1 MRFFYLAATL
11 LLFTCCIPAD
21 FPCFR
26 DQQLIYPRVRAAY
39 AATWAPLQ
47 RLLIN
52 HHIDPTRLELFFRIF
67 KIGRSLEVWGRTQ
80 GEGAYQL
87 LRTYPIAGT
96 SGTLGPKR
104 AQGDGQVPEG
114 FYELDRFNPQSCYY
128 LSLGLNYPN
137 ASDRLLGSAQPGQDI
152 FIHGSDV
159 TVGCVPITD
168 AFIQEAYVLAVEAH
182 NAGQQHIQVHIF
194 PFPLTEENLF
204 ARRQSAHFTFW
215 KSLQP
220 GYEYFARHHSLP
232 EVLVDSVGSY
242 AIR

>member
-1 MRFFYLAATL
+1 MLAVIL
-11 LLFTCCIPAD
+11 LLSTCCAQVEEPS
-21 FPCFR
+21 FR
-26 DQQLIYPRVRAAY
+26 DQQLLYPRVRAAY
-39 AATWAPLQ
+39 AATWEPLQ
-47 RLLIN
+47 ALLRS
-52 HHIDPTRLELFFRIF
+52 HHIEPSRLELFFRAF
-67 KIGRSLEVWGRTQ
+67 KIGQRLEVWGRNA
-80 GEGAYQL
+80 GEGPYQL
-87 LRTYPIAGT
+87 LRTYSIAGT

-114 FYELDRFNPQSCYY
+114 FYELDRFNPRSLYY

-137 ASDRLLGSAQPGQDI
+137 ASDRLLGSAHPGQDI

-159 TVGCVPITD
+159 TIGCVPITD
-168 AFIQEAYVLAVEAH
+168 ALIQEAYVLAVEAH

-194 PFPLTEENLF
+194 PFSLTEENLF
-204 ARRQSAHFTFW
+204 TRQHSRHYDFW

-220 GYEYFARHHSLP
+220 GYEYFTRHHTLP